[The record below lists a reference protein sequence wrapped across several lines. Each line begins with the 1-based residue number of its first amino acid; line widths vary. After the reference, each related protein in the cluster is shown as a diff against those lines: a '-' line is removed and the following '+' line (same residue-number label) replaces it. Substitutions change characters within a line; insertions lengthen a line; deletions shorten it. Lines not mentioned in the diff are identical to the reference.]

1 MCAPYSH
8 TPIQKKK
15 KHVSPNTPFIALS
28 LKAYYWLSHCCCVRL
43 VRMLKQAE
51 QLFLLFDISL
61 HKLNWERRR
70 KYFNTADL
78 QGLDNETETLAN
90 VEGFTSICL
99 AANLQ
104 SEARVD
110 Q

>member
-1 MCAPYSH
+1 MKSEF
-8 TPIQKKK
+8 
-15 KHVSPNTPFIALS
+15 PFHA
-28 LKAYYWLSHCCCVRL
+28 
-43 VRMLKQAE
+43 
-51 QLFLLFDISL
+51 D
-61 HKLNWERRR
+61 
-70 KYFNTADL
+70 FNYV

-90 VEGFTSICL
+90 VGGFTSICL

>member
-1 MCAPYSH
+1 MLCLHY
-8 TPIQKKK
+8 
-15 KHVSPNTPFIALS
+15 
-28 LKAYYWLSHCCCVRL
+28 CCKCV
-43 VRMLKQAE
+43 
-51 QLFLLFDISL
+51 LL
-61 HKLNWERRR
+61 E
-70 KYFNTADL
+70 L

-90 VEGFTSICL
+90 VGGFTSICP

>member
-1 MCAPYSH
+1 MAQARLMEWHEAGKQGC
-8 TPIQKKK
+8 QL
-15 KHVSPNTPFIALS
+15 VSFAWSEI
-28 LKAYYWLSHCCCVRL
+28 
-43 VRMLKQAE
+43 
-51 QLFLLFDISL
+51 
-61 HKLNWERRR
+61 
-70 KYFNTADL
+70 

-90 VEGFTSICL
+90 VGGFTSIWL

>member
-1 MCAPYSH
+1 MRIENSFHSNIAKSYRQVSH
-8 TPIQKKK
+8 DEA
-15 KHVSPNTPFIALS
+15 KHF
-28 LKAYYWLSHCCCVRL
+28 
-43 VRMLKQAE
+43 Q
-51 QLFLLFDISL
+51 QLPLTLMI
-61 HKLNWERRR
+61 
-70 KYFNTADL
+70 YI

-90 VEGFTSICL
+90 VGGFTSICL

>member
-1 MCAPYSH
+1 VHS
-8 TPIQKKK
+8 TG
-15 KHVSPNTPFIALS
+15 NF
-28 LKAYYWLSHCCCVRL
+28 R
-43 VRMLKQAE
+43 
-51 QLFLLFDISL
+51 
-61 HKLNWERRR
+61 
-70 KYFNTADL
+70 DL

-90 VEGFTSICL
+90 VGGFTSICL

>member
-1 MCAPYSH
+1 MHS
-8 TPIQKKK
+8 
-15 KHVSPNTPFIALS
+15 
-28 LKAYYWLSHCCCVRL
+28 
-43 VRMLKQAE
+43 
-51 QLFLLFDISL
+51 LFLYI
-61 HKLNWERRR
+61 
-70 KYFNTADL
+70 

-90 VEGFTSICL
+90 VGGFTSLCL